1 MKKVRKFK
9 VGKFLLFLLLL
20 IIILILIILGIY
32 KYQTSAVSSNTDPK
46 IITVEEGDNYF
57 SIASKLKEKKL
68 IRSETF
74 YKIYLKFANPN
85 SLITGDYELNE
96 AMSVQE
102 IVKVLSDEDSGKTN
116 TIKLTFREGLN
127 ITQMA
132 KIVEEKTDI
141 TADEFINKLS
151 DQTFLQSLQQ
161 DYWFITNEIY
171 NSEIYYPLE
180 GYLYPDTYHFE
191 PSELDIETIV
201 KKILDNTESKLEP
214 YKEQLQNGSYNV
226 HQILTLA
233 SIVELEAVS
242 DSDRA
247 MVAGVLYNRLND
259 NWSLGCDATTYYAA
273 KKSMTERLTQSDLTA
288 CNGYNTRC
296 TSMTGLPVGP
306 IDNPSISSINAAL
319 NPTESDYYYF
329 VADTN
334 KKVYFTK
341 NATEHDRIISK
352 LKDEGIWAA

>member
-20 IIILILIILGIY
+20 IIVLILILLGIY

-46 IITVEEGDNYF
+46 TITVDEGDNYF
-57 SIASKLKEKKL
+57 SIASKLKEKNL

-74 YKIYLKFANPN
+74 YKLYLKLAKPD

-96 AMSVQE
+96 AMSVRE
-102 IVKVLSDEDSGKTN
+102 IVKVLSDKDGGKNN

-141 TADEFINKLS
+141 TADEFINKIA
-151 DQTFLQSLQQ
+151 DKTFLQSLQQ
-161 DYWFITNEIY
+161 DYWFITDDIY
-171 NSEIYYPLE
+171 NTEIYYPLE

-201 KKILDNTESKLEP
+201 RKILDNTKVKLEP
-214 YKEQLQNGSYNV
+214 YKNQLQNGSYSI

-233 SIVELEAVS
+233 SIVELESVS

-247 MVAGVLYNRLND
+247 MVAGVFYNRLNNKSD
-259 NWSLGCDATTYYAA
+259 KKRGLRRRKPTGVGC
-273 KKSMTERLTQSDLTA
+273 
-288 CNGYNTRC
+288 
-296 TSMTGLPVGP
+296 GLMEKEWPY
-306 IDNPSISSINAAL
+306 D
-319 NPTESDYYYF
+319 
-329 VADTN
+329 
-334 KKVYFTK
+334 
-341 NATEHDRIISK
+341 
-352 LKDEGIWAA
+352 

>member
-20 IIILILIILGIY
+20 IIILVLIALGIY
-32 KYQTSAVSSNTDPK
+32 KYETSAVSSNTDPK
-46 IITVEEGDNYF
+46 TITIDEGDNYI
-57 SIASKLKEKKL
+57 SIASKLKKQNL

-74 YKIYLKFANPN
+74 YRLYLRFANPGTLM
-85 SLITGDYELNE
+85 SGDYELNE
-96 AMSVQE
+96 AMSVPE
-102 IVKVLSDEDSGKTN
+102 IIKVLSDENSRDS
-116 TIKLTFREGLN
+116 TIKITFREGLN
-127 ITQMA
+127 ITQIA

-141 TADEFINKLS
+141 TAEEFINKLADKS
-151 DQTFLQSLQQ
+151 YLQNLQQ
-161 DYWFITNEIY
+161 DYWFLTDDIY

-191 PSELDIETIV
+191 KGELNIDDIV
-201 KKILDNTESKLEP
+201 RKILDNTEAKLEP
-214 YKEQLQNGSYNV
+214 YKDELQNGTYSV

-247 MVAGVLYNRLND
+247 MVSGVLYNRLNN

-306 IDNPSISSINAAL
+306 IDNPSISSIKAAL

-329 VADTN
+329 VADTD

-341 NATEHDRIISK
+341 NASEHDKIIAK
-352 LKDEGIWAA
+352 LRDEGKWAA

>member
-20 IIILILIILGIY
+20 IIILVLIALGIY
-32 KYQTSAVSSNTDPK
+32 KYETSAVSSNTDSK
-46 IITVEEGDNYF
+46 IITVDEGGNYI
-57 SIASKLKEKKL
+57 SIASKLKEQNL

-74 YKIYLKFANPN
+74 YRLYLRFANPGTLM
-85 SLITGDYELNE
+85 SGDYELNE
-96 AMSVQE
+96 AMSVPE
-102 IVKVLSDEDSGKTN
+102 IIKVLSDENSRDSTVK
-116 TIKLTFREGLN
+116 ITFREGLN
-127 ITQMA
+127 ITQIA

-141 TADEFINKLS
+141 TAEEFINKLADTS
-151 DQTFLQSLQQ
+151 YLQSLQQ
-161 DYWFITNEIY
+161 DYWFLTDEIY

-191 PSELDIETIV
+191 KSELNIDDIV
-201 KKILDNTESKLEP
+201 RKILDNTEAKLEP
-214 YKEQLQNGSYNV
+214 YKDKLQNGTYTT

-247 MVAGVLYNRLND
+247 TVAGVLYNRLND

-273 KKSMTERLTQSDLTA
+273 KKSMTESLTQSDLTA

-306 IDNPSISSINAAL
+306 IDNPSISSIEAAL

-329 VADTN
+329 VADTD

-341 NATEHDRIISK
+341 NATEHDRIIAQ
-352 LKDEGIWAA
+352 LRDEGKWAA

>member
-32 KYQTSAVSSNTDPK
+32 KFETSPVSSNTDPK
-46 IITVEEGDNYF
+46 IIDIDEGDNYF
-57 SIASKLKEKKL
+57 SIASKLKENNL
-68 IRSETF
+68 IKSETF
-74 YKIYLKFANPN
+74 YKIYLKIAKPN
-85 SLITGDYELNE
+85 SLITGSYELNE

-102 IVKVLSDEDSGKTN
+102 IVKVLSDENKKAN

-127 ITQMA
+127 ISQMA

-141 TADEFINKLS
+141 KAEDFINKIADKTYLE
-151 DQTFLQSLQQ
+151 DLKQ
-161 DYWFITNEIY
+161 DYWFITDEIN

-191 PSELDIETIV
+191 PNNISIDNIV
-201 KKILDNTESKLEP
+201 RTILDNTEEKLKP
-214 YKEQLQNGSYNV
+214 YKKQLQSGEYST

-259 NWSLGCDATTYYAA
+259 GWSLGCDATTYYAA
-273 KKSMTERLTQSDLTA
+273 KKSMTESLTQSDLTA

-296 TSMTGLPVGP
+296 TSLIGLPVGP
-306 IDNPSISSINAAL
+306 IDNPSISSIKAAL
-319 NPTESDYYYF
+319 NPTENNYYYF

-334 KKVYFTK
+334 KQVYFTK
-341 NATEHDRIISK
+341 NAKEHDQIIAK

>member
-20 IIILILIILGIY
+20 IIVLILILLGIY

-46 IITVEEGDNYF
+46 TITVDEGDNYF
-57 SIASKLKEKKL
+57 SIASKLKEKNL

-74 YKIYLKFANPN
+74 YKLYLKLAKPD

-96 AMSVQE
+96 AMSVRE
-102 IVKVLSDEDSGKTN
+102 IVKVLSDKDGGKNN

-141 TADEFINKLS
+141 TANEFINKIA
-151 DQTFLQSLQQ
+151 DKTFLQSLQQ
-161 DYWFITNEIY
+161 DYWFITDDIY
-171 NSEIYYPLE
+171 NTEIYYPLE

-201 KKILDNTESKLEP
+201 RKILDNTKVKLEP
-214 YKEQLQNGSYNV
+214 YKNQLQNGSYSI

-247 MVAGVLYNRLND
+247 MVAGVFYNRLNN
-259 NWSLGCDATTYYAA
+259 NWSLGSDVTTYYAS
-273 KKSMTERLTQSDLTA
+273 KKAMTESLTQSDLTA

-296 TSMTGLPVGP
+296 TSMIGLPVGP

>member
-20 IIILILIILGIY
+20 IIILVLIALGIY
-32 KYQTSAVSSNTDPK
+32 KYETSAVSSNTDPK
-46 IITVEEGDNYF
+46 IITVDEGDNYI
-57 SIASKLKEKKL
+57 SIASKLKEQNL

-74 YKIYLKFANPN
+74 YRLYLRFANPGTLM
-85 SLITGDYELNE
+85 SGDYELNE
-96 AMSVQE
+96 AMSVPE
-102 IVKVLSDEDSGKTN
+102 IIKVLSDENSRDSTVK
-116 TIKLTFREGLN
+116 ITFREGLN
-127 ITQMA
+127 ITQIA

-141 TADEFINKLS
+141 TAEEFINKLADTS
-151 DQTFLQSLQQ
+151 YLQSLQQ
-161 DYWFITNEIY
+161 DYWFLTDEIY

-191 PSELDIETIV
+191 KSELNIDDIV
-201 KKILDNTESKLEP
+201 RKILDNTEAKLEP
-214 YKEQLQNGSYNV
+214 YKEQLQSGTYTT

-247 MVAGVLYNRLND
+247 TVAGVLYNRLND

-273 KKSMTERLTQSDLTA
+273 KKSMTESLTQSDLTA

-296 TSMTGLPVGP
+296 TSMTGLPAGP
-306 IDNPSISSINAAL
+306 IDNPSISSIEAAL

-329 VADTN
+329 VADTD

-341 NATEHDRIISK
+341 NATEHDRIIAK
-352 LKDEGIWAA
+352 LRDEGKWAA

>member
-57 SIASKLKEKKL
+57 SIASKLKEKNL

-74 YKIYLKFANPN
+74 YKIYLKFANLN

-247 MVAGVLYNRLND
+247 MVAGVFYNRLNN
-259 NWSLGCDATTYYAA
+259 NWSLGSDVTTYYAS
-273 KKSMTERLTQSDLTA
+273 KKSMTESLTQSDLTA

-296 TSMTGLPVGP
+296 TSMIGLPVGP

-319 NPTESDYYYF
+319 KPTESDYYYF

>member
-20 IIILILIILGIY
+20 IIILFLIILGIY
-32 KYQTSAVSSNTDPK
+32 KYQTSPVSSNTDSK
-46 IITVEEGDNYF
+46 TITVDEGDNYF
-57 SIASKLKEKKL
+57 SVASKLKEQNL

-74 YKIYLKFANPN
+74 YKIYLRFAKPN
-85 SLITGDYELNE
+85 TLISGDYELNE
-96 AMSVQE
+96 AMSVPE
-102 IVKVLSDEDSGKTN
+102 IVKVLSDKNSRN
-116 TIKLTFREGLN
+116 STIKITFREGLN
-127 ITQMA
+127 ISQMA

-141 TADEFINKLS
+141 KADEFISQLADKTYL
-151 DQTFLQSLQQ
+151 DELKQT
-161 DYWFITNEIY
+161 YWFIQDDIY

-180 GYLYPDTYHFE
+180 GYLFPDTYHFE
-191 PSELDIETIV
+191 KSELNIDDIV
-201 KKILDNTESKLEP
+201 RKILDNTENKLEP
-214 YKEQLQNGSYNV
+214 YKDQLQNGNYTV
-226 HQILTLA
+226 HQILTMA

-242 DSDRA
+242 DEDRA

-259 NWSLGCDATTYYAA
+259 GWSLGCDVTTYYAA

-296 TSMTGLPVGP
+296 TSMIGLPVGP
-306 IDNPSISSINAAL
+306 IDNPSISSIKAAL
-319 NPTESDYYYF
+319 NPKENNYYYF

-341 NATEHDRIISK
+341 NAQEHDRIIAK
-352 LKDEGIWAA
+352 LKDEGVWAA

>member
-20 IIILILIILGIY
+20 IIILILIALGIY
-32 KYQTSAVSSNTDPK
+32 KYETSAVSSNTDPK
-46 IITVEEGDNYF
+46 VITVDEGDNYI
-57 SIASKLKEKKL
+57 SIASKLKKQNL

-74 YKIYLKFANPN
+74 YRLYLRFANPGTLM
-85 SLITGDYELNE
+85 SGDYELNQ
-96 AMSVQE
+96 AMSVPE
-102 IVKVLSDEDSGKTN
+102 IIKVLSDEDSRDS
-116 TIKLTFREGLN
+116 TIKITFREGLN
-127 ITQMA
+127 ITQIA

-141 TADEFINKLS
+141 TAKEFIDKLADKS
-151 DQTFLQSLQQ
+151 YLQTLQK
-161 DYWFITNEIY
+161 DYWFLTDEIY

-191 PSELDIETIV
+191 KSELNIDDIV
-201 KKILDNTESKLEP
+201 RKILDNTLAKLEP
-214 YKEQLQNGSYNV
+214 YKNQLQNGTYTT

-247 MVAGVLYNRLND
+247 MVAGVLYNRLN
-259 NWSLGCDATTYYAA
+259 NHWSLGCDATTYYAA
-273 KKSMTERLTQSDLTA
+273 KKSMTERLTQSELTA

-296 TSMTGLPVGP
+296 TSMMGLPVGP
-306 IDNPSISSINAAL
+306 IDNPSISSISAAL

-329 VADTN
+329 VADTD

-341 NATEHDRIISK
+341 NATEHDKIIAK
-352 LKDEGIWAA
+352 LKDEGKWAA

>member
-32 KYQTSAVSSNTDPK
+32 KYETSPVSKSTDPK
-46 IITVEEGDNYF
+46 IITINEGDNYF
-57 SIASKLKEKKL
+57 SIASKLKDKNL

-74 YKIYLKFANPN
+74 YKIYLKFAKPN

-96 AMSVQE
+96 AMSVRE
-102 IVKVLSDEDSGKTN
+102 IVKVLSDENGGKNN

-141 TADEFINKLS
+141 QAEDFINKLS

-201 KKILDNTESKLEP
+201 RKILDNTKLKLDP
-214 YKEQLQNGSYNV
+214 YKEEIQNSEYTP

-242 DSDRA
+242 DNDRA
-247 MVAGVLYNRLND
+247 MVAGVFYNRLNN
-259 NWSLGCDATTYYAA
+259 NWSLGSDVTTYYAS
-273 KKSMTERLTQSDLTA
+273 KKAMTESLTQSDLTA

-296 TSMTGLPVGP
+296 TSMIGLPVGP
-306 IDNPSISSINAAL
+306 IDNPSISSIKAAL
-319 NPTESDYYYF
+319 YPTENDYYYF

-341 NATEHDRIISK
+341 NANEHDRIIAK

>member
-20 IIILILIILGIY
+20 IIILVLIALGIY
-32 KYQTSAVSSNTDPK
+32 KYETSAVSSNTDPK
-46 IITVEEGDNYF
+46 IITVDEGDNYI
-57 SIASKLKEKKL
+57 SIASKLKEQNL

-74 YKIYLKFANPN
+74 YRLYLRFANPGTLM
-85 SLITGDYELNE
+85 SGDYELNE
-96 AMSVQE
+96 AMSVPE
-102 IVKVLSDEDSGKTN
+102 IIKVLSDENSRDSTVK
-116 TIKLTFREGLN
+116 ITFREGLN
-127 ITQMA
+127 IIQMA

-141 TADEFINKLS
+141 TAEEFINKLADTS
-151 DQTFLQSLQQ
+151 YLQSLQQ
-161 DYWFITNEIY
+161 DYWFLTDEIY

-191 PSELDIETIV
+191 KSELNIDDIV
-201 KKILDNTESKLEP
+201 RKILDNTEAKLEP
-214 YKEQLQNGSYNV
+214 YKEQLQSGTYTT

-247 MVAGVLYNRLND
+247 TVAGVLYNRLND

-273 KKSMTERLTQSDLTA
+273 KKSMTESLTQSDLTA

-306 IDNPSISSINAAL
+306 IDNPSISSIEAAL

-329 VADTN
+329 VADTD

-341 NATEHDRIISK
+341 NATEHDRIIAQ
-352 LKDEGIWAA
+352 LRDEGKWAA

>member
-20 IIILILIILGIY
+20 IIILVLIALGIY
-32 KYQTSAVSSNTDPK
+32 KYETSAVSSNTDPK
-46 IITVEEGDNYF
+46 IITVDEGDNYI
-57 SIASKLKEKKL
+57 SIASKLKEQNL

-74 YKIYLKFANPN
+74 YRLYLRFANPGTLM
-85 SLITGDYELNE
+85 SGDYELNE
-96 AMSVQE
+96 AMSVPE
-102 IVKVLSDEDSGKTN
+102 IIKVLSDENSRDSTVK
-116 TIKLTFREGLN
+116 ITFREGLN
-127 ITQMA
+127 ITQIA

-141 TADEFINKLS
+141 TAEEFINKLADTS
-151 DQTFLQSLQQ
+151 YLQSLQQ
-161 DYWFITNEIY
+161 DYWFLTDEIY

-191 PSELDIETIV
+191 KSELNIDDIV
-201 KKILDNTESKLEP
+201 RKILDNTEAKLEP
-214 YKEQLQNGSYNV
+214 YKEQLQSGTYTT

-247 MVAGVLYNRLND
+247 TVAGVLYNRLND

-273 KKSMTERLTQSDLTA
+273 KKSMTESLTQSDLTA

-296 TSMTGLPVGP
+296 TSMTGLPAGP
-306 IDNPSISSINAAL
+306 IDNPSISSIEAAL

-329 VADTN
+329 VADTD

-341 NATEHDRIISK
+341 NATEHDRIIAQ
-352 LKDEGIWAA
+352 LRDEGKWAA

>member
-20 IIILILIILGIY
+20 IIILVLIALGIY
-32 KYQTSAVSSNTDPK
+32 KYETSAVSSNTDPK
-46 IITVEEGDNYF
+46 IITVDEGDNYI
-57 SIASKLKEKKL
+57 SIASKLKEQNL

-74 YKIYLKFANPN
+74 YRLYLRFANPGTLM
-85 SLITGDYELNE
+85 SGDYELNE
-96 AMSVQE
+96 AMSVPE
-102 IVKVLSDEDSGKTN
+102 IIKVLSDKNSRDS
-116 TIKLTFREGLN
+116 TIKITFREGLN
-127 ITQMA
+127 ITQIA

-141 TADEFINKLS
+141 TAEEFINKLADTS
-151 DQTFLQSLQQ
+151 YLQSLQQ
-161 DYWFITNEIY
+161 DYWFLTDEIY

-191 PSELDIETIV
+191 KSELNIDDIV
-201 KKILDNTESKLEP
+201 RKILDNTEAKLEP
-214 YKEQLQNGSYNV
+214 YKDKLQNGTYTT

-247 MVAGVLYNRLND
+247 TVAGVLYNRLND

-273 KKSMTERLTQSDLTA
+273 KKSMTESLTQSDLTA

-306 IDNPSISSINAAL
+306 IDNPSISSIEAAL

-329 VADTN
+329 VADTD

-341 NATEHDRIISK
+341 NATEHDRIIAQ
-352 LKDEGIWAA
+352 LRDEGKWAA

>member
-1 MKKVRKFK
+1 M
-9 VGKFLLFLLLL
+9 GKFLLFLLLL

-57 SIASKLKEKKL
+57 SIASKLKEKNL

-141 TADEFINKLS
+141 TADESSIKL
-151 DQTFLQSLQQ
+151 FNQSRE
-161 DYWFITNEIY
+161 YIRRNFNEY
-171 NSEIYYPLE
+171 AEANYFS
-180 GYLYPDTYHFE
+180 
-191 PSELDIETIV
+191 
-201 KKILDNTESKLEP
+201 N
-214 YKEQLQNGSYNV
+214 
-226 HQILTLA
+226 
-233 SIVELEAVS
+233 EAVEMLRYVRHMNLLKYGV
-242 DSDRA
+242 DNLQKALPEEDFMKWTKY
-247 MVAGVLYNRLND
+247 MVEHMYDYSGWKNISRIRLRRT
-259 NWSLGCDATTYYAA
+259 L
-273 KKSMTERLTQSDLTA
+273 KKYLTSVSGEA
-288 CNGYNTRC
+288 
-296 TSMTGLPVGP
+296 
-306 IDNPSISSINAAL
+306 
-319 NPTESDYYYF
+319 
-329 VADTN
+329 N
-334 KKVYFTK
+334 K
-341 NATEHDRIISK
+341 
-352 LKDEGIWAA
+352 

>member
-9 VGKFLLFLLLL
+9 LGKFLLFLLLL
-20 IIILILIILGIY
+20 VIVLLLIALGIY

-46 IITVEEGDNYF
+46 VVDIDEGDNYYT
-57 SIASKLKEKKL
+57 IASKLKKQNL

-74 YKIYLKFANPN
+74 YKIYIKINNPK
-85 SLITGDYELNE
+85 SLITGRYELNE
-96 AMSVQE
+96 AMNVRE
-102 IVKVLSDEDSGKTN
+102 IIKVLSDEKSRENG

-141 TADEFINKLS
+141 KADEFINKLS
-151 DQTFLQSLQQ
+151 DKTYLETLKK
-161 DYWFITNEIY
+161 DYWFITDEIF
-171 NSEIYYPLE
+171 NSQIYYPLE

-191 PSELDIETIV
+191 PNQLDIDNIV
-201 KKILDNTESKLEP
+201 RTILDNTLTKLEP
-214 YKEQLQNGSYNV
+214 YKNQLQNGNYSV

-242 DSDRA
+242 DEDRA
-247 MVAGVLYNRLND
+247 NVAGVLYNRLNE

-296 TSMTGLPVGP
+296 TSMIGLPVGP
-306 IDNPSISSINAAL
+306 IDNPSISSIKASIE
-319 NPTESDYYYF
+319 PTPNDYYYF

-334 KKVYFTK
+334 KQVYFTK
-341 NATEHDRIISK
+341 NATEHDQIIAK
-352 LKDEGIWAA
+352 LQDEGKWAA

>member
-20 IIILILIILGIY
+20 IIVLILILLGIY

-46 IITVEEGDNYF
+46 TITVDEGDNYF
-57 SIASKLKEKKL
+57 SIASKLKEKNL

-74 YKIYLKFANPN
+74 YKLYLKLAKPD

-96 AMSVQE
+96 AMSVRE
-102 IVKVLSDEDSGKTN
+102 IVKVLSDKDGGKNN

-141 TADEFINKLS
+141 TADEFINKIA
-151 DQTFLQSLQQ
+151 DKTFLQSLQQ
-161 DYWFITNEIY
+161 DYWFITDDIY
-171 NSEIYYPLE
+171 NTEIYYPLE

-201 KKILDNTESKLEP
+201 RKILDNTKVKLEP
-214 YKEQLQNGSYNV
+214 YKNQLQNGSYSI

-233 SIVELEAVS
+233 SIVELESVS

-247 MVAGVLYNRLND
+247 MVAGVFYNRLNN
-259 NWSLGCDATTYYAA
+259 NWSLGSDVTTYYAS
-273 KKSMTERLTQSDLTA
+273 KKAMTESLTQRDLTA

-296 TSMTGLPVGP
+296 TSMIGLPVGP

>member
-20 IIILILIILGIY
+20 IIILVLIALGIY
-32 KYQTSAVSSNTDPK
+32 KYETSAVSSNTDPK
-46 IITVEEGDNYF
+46 TITVDEGDNYI
-57 SIASKLKEKKL
+57 SIASKLKKQNL

-74 YKIYLKFANPN
+74 YRLYLRFANPGTLM
-85 SLITGDYELNE
+85 SGDYELNE
-96 AMSVQE
+96 AMSVPE
-102 IVKVLSDEDSGKTN
+102 IIKVLSDENSRDSTLK
-116 TIKLTFREGLN
+116 ITFREGLN
-127 ITQMA
+127 ITQIA

-141 TADEFINKLS
+141 TAEEFINKLADKS
-151 DQTFLQSLQQ
+151 YLQSLQQ
-161 DYWFITNEIY
+161 DYWFLTDDIY

-191 PSELDIETIV
+191 KSELNIDDIV
-201 KKILDNTESKLEP
+201 RKILDNTEAKLEP
-214 YKEQLQNGSYNV
+214 YKDELQNGTYSV

-247 MVAGVLYNRLND
+247 MVSGVLYNRLNN

-306 IDNPSISSINAAL
+306 IDNPSISSIKAAL

-329 VADTN
+329 VADTD

-341 NATEHDRIISK
+341 NASEHDKIIAK
-352 LKDEGIWAA
+352 LRDEGKWAA

>member
-20 IIILILIILGIY
+20 IIVLILILLGIY

-46 IITVEEGDNYF
+46 TITVDEGDNYF
-57 SIASKLKEKKL
+57 SIASKLKEQNL

-74 YKIYLKFANPN
+74 YKIYLKFAKPN

-96 AMSVQE
+96 AMSVRE
-102 IVKVLSDEDSGKTN
+102 IVKVLSDKDGGKDN

-151 DQTFLQSLQQ
+151 DKTFLQSLQQ
-161 DYWFITNEIY
+161 DYWFLADDIY
-171 NSEIYYPLE
+171 NTEIYYPLE

-191 PSELDIETIV
+191 PSELDVETIV
-201 KKILDNTESKLEP
+201 RKILDNTKSKLDP
-214 YKEQLQNGSYNV
+214 YKNQLQNGSYSV

-247 MVAGVLYNRLND
+247 MVAGVLYNRLNN

-296 TSMTGLPVGP
+296 TSMIGLPVGP
-306 IDNPSISSINAAL
+306 IDNPSISSIKAAL

-341 NATEHDRIISK
+341 NATEHDRIIAK

>member
-20 IIILILIILGIY
+20 IIILVLIALGIY
-32 KYQTSAVSSNTDPK
+32 KYETSAVSSNTDPK
-46 IITVEEGDNYF
+46 IITVDEGDNYI
-57 SIASKLKEKKL
+57 SIASKLKEQNL

-74 YKIYLKFANPN
+74 YRLYLRFANPGTLM
-85 SLITGDYELNE
+85 SGDYELNE
-96 AMSVQE
+96 AMSVPE
-102 IVKVLSDEDSGKTN
+102 IIKVLSDENSRDSTVK
-116 TIKLTFREGLN
+116 ITFREGLN
-127 ITQMA
+127 ITQIA

-141 TADEFINKLS
+141 TAEEFINKLADTS
-151 DQTFLQSLQQ
+151 YLQSLQQ
-161 DYWFITNEIY
+161 DYWFLTDEIY

-191 PSELDIETIV
+191 KSELNIDDIV
-201 KKILDNTESKLEP
+201 RKILDNTEAKLEP
-214 YKEQLQNGSYNV
+214 YKEQLQSGTYTT

-247 MVAGVLYNRLND
+247 TVAGVLYNRLND

-273 KKSMTERLTQSDLTA
+273 KKSMTESLTQSDLTA

-306 IDNPSISSINAAL
+306 IDNPSISSIEAAL

-329 VADTN
+329 VADTD

-341 NATEHDRIISK
+341 NATEHDRIIAQ
-352 LKDEGIWAA
+352 LRDEGKWAA

>member
-46 IITVEEGDNYF
+46 TITVDEGDNYF
-57 SIASKLKEKKL
+57 SIASKLKEQNL

-74 YKIYLKFANPN
+74 YKIYLKFAGPD

-96 AMSVQE
+96 AMSVPE
-102 IVKVLSDEDSGKTN
+102 IVKVLSDKDSSKKG

-141 TADEFINKLS
+141 KSDDFIAKLADKS
-151 DQTFLQSLQQ
+151 YLQSLQK
-161 DYWFITNEIY
+161 DYWFLTDDIY
-171 NSEIYYPLE
+171 NSAIYYPLE

-191 PSELDIETIV
+191 PSELNIDTIIR
-201 KKILDNTESKLEP
+201 KILDNTESKLEP
-214 YKEQLQNGSYNV
+214 YKEQLQTGAYNV

-259 NWSLGCDATTYYAA
+259 GWSLGCDATTYYAA
-273 KKSMTERLTQSDLTA
+273 KKPMTERLTQSDLTA

-296 TSMTGLPVGP
+296 TSMIGLPVGP
-306 IDNPSISSINAAL
+306 IDNPSISSIKAAL
-319 NPTESDYYYF
+319 NPSESDYYYF

-341 NATEHDRIISK
+341 SASEHDRIIAK